1 MSIADLTTPNP
12 TDLPTEGTLYHFVI
26 LSPEEAP
33 NHPLENNT
41 EEDPVSTS
49 DSFSANTAVS
59 VAGNG
64 STAQT
69 MLIAEEPEPEVEKEK
84 LGEEDPGSSWANP
97 KTRAI
102 REREDLSTLPR
113 WRKWALFSC
122 SCLLQ
127 FLLQLDMAAIAVTL
141 PTIAKDLRA
150 SQVRV
155 FTVATGYFLAQTV
168 FQLVFSHVSHAIGRK
183 YVYLTGV
190 ALFLVGAIVAGR
202 SFGSGVLIGGR
213 VIQGIGAAGMFTM
226 SAIIVVEIMQP
237 RQRAAWTAIS
247 QASGALGNLCGP
259 LLAGLLLTR
268 LDCTWRSIF
277 FMELFF
283 VGTLFIALLFLL
295 PGWHRGT
302 THPYQEL
309 KHCDWIGILAFF
321 ISSVAILI
329 PINIGGAI
337 QKWNSGT
344 VISSLVVGAISLV
357 FLIYHQ
363 RYLAKDPAFP
373 REIFTR
379 AVTNIAFLG
388 SLVSGMLLSMVF
400 YNLILFWAGVRHL
413 KTIEVGQMLLSVTL
427 TYTVSAAL
435 TGIAIRT
442 CGRIKWAT
450 ITGSVLSTVGL
461 GLMQLMTEDTPVA
474 GLVLI
479 CMCASAGCGI
489 FLPAVINTVIA
500 STDREWHSHAIAM
513 RTLLYTA
520 GQSVGVSTGLAIFTN
535 NFKYQ
540 NKKAFRAHGGGIAT
554 PQDLM
559 QMIKELPPEVV
570 GFVTT
575 ALRWVWGVAC
585 VLAFVGGIVAC
596 IPACPE
602 LPEDRKMGAG
612 VPDEERQ
619 HDHEDKVN
627 TRQDS
632 GSLAETLVVGDLDDE
647 K

>member
-1 MSIADLTTPNP
+1 MSIADLTTPDR
-12 TDLPTEGTLYHFVI
+12 TELPTEGTLYHFVI
-26 LSPEEAP
+26 LSSEEAP
-33 NHPLENNT
+33 NHPPENNV
-41 EEDPVSTS
+41 EDPVSTS
-49 DSFSANTAVS
+49 DSFSASTAVS
-59 VAGNG
+59 VAGHG
-64 STAQT
+64 STVQT
-69 MLIAEEPEPEVEKEK
+69 MLVAEEPEPEVEEEK
-84 LGEEDPGSSWANP
+84 LGEEDSGSSWANP
-97 KTRAI
+97 KTRALQ
-102 REREDLSTLPR
+102 EREDLSTLPR

-141 PTIAKDLRA
+141 P
-150 SQVRV
+150 VRV

-183 YVYLTGV
+183 HVYLTGV

-226 SAIIVVEIMQP
+226 SAIVVVEIMQP

-259 LLAGLLLTR
+259 LLAGLLLTK
-268 LDCTWRSIF
+268 LQCTW
-277 FMELFF
+277 
-283 VGTLFIALLFLL
+283 
-295 PGWHRGT
+295 
-302 THPYQEL
+302 EL
-309 KHCDWIGILAFF
+309 KHCDWIGMLAFF

-363 RYLAKDPAFP
+363 RYLARDPAFP
-373 REIFTR
+373 REIFSR

-413 KTIEVGQMLLSVTL
+413 RTIEVGQMLLSVTL

-570 GFVTT
+570 GLVTT

-585 VLAFVGGIVAC
+585 VLSFVGGVVAC

-632 GSLAETLVVGDLDDE
+632 GSPEDTLVAGDLDE